1 VYTTVESTER
11 EALLNRRHYNC
22 EQTQLWDKLSLAQ
35 KFAVCS
41 LTQFGY
47 ELVFIRNSHI
57 ESLAVLLCSKKSAT
71 IDQNG
76 EINTSPNIYIRS

>member
-1 VYTTVESTER
+1 VYATAESTER
-11 EALLNRRHYNC
+11 EALLNRRHYNF

-35 KFAVCS
+35 KFAVSS

-47 ELVFIRNSHI
+47 ELAFIRNSRI
-57 ESLAVLLCSKKSAT
+57 ESLAVLLCSKKYAT

-76 EINTSPNIYIRS
+76 EINTYPNIHIRS